1 MGDIKAIIL
10 RLRDNCQRHTQGR
23 CESIRCHMRGG
34 GEPHEYDKA
43 TCEDREWAQTL
54 EDLKA
59 EIERLRALNGRL
71 VPSLRWA
78 LSVANAHLDPLLT
91 MSPRT
96 KEATEALEQIDNAE
110 AALTAARQEPS
121 HG

>member
-43 TCEDREWAQTL
+43 TCEDREWAEAL
-54 EDLKA
+54 EGANA
-59 EIERLRALNGRL
+59 EIERLRALNEQKDVTIKDLAECLGDVL
-71 VPSLRWA
+71 PYCVDMLPETIKGP
-78 LSVANAHLDPLLT
+78 VLDTL
-91 MSPRT
+91 
-96 KEATEALEQIDNAE
+96 KD
-110 AALTAARQEPS
+110 ARQQEPS